1 VKFLKVS
8 EFAEMMGVSRDWI
21 YQEIHAGRM
30 PIAVF
35 KGTPIKPWLID
46 LEKAQNLFSSEA
58 NRSNVIPISRSLTI
72 EQTRQAVSHRK
83 RITKGNLWQD

>member
-1 VKFLKVS
+1 MKFMKVS
-8 EFAEMMGVSRDWI
+8 EFAQFFGVSADWV

-30 PIAVF
+30 PIVSF
-35 KGTPIKPWLID
+35 GGTPIRPWLID

-58 NRSNVIPISRSLTI
+58 NRSNVIPINRSLTT